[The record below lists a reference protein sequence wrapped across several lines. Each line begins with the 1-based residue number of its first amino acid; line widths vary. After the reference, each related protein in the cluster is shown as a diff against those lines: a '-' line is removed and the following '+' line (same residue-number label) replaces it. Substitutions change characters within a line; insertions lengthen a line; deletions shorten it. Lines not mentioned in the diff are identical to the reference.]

1 MDFNELLHKLEGMR
15 VINRQLTERLEEA
28 QKQASAFKEF
38 AQHEKSINSG
48 NAYQFVSVGNFYQ
61 LYTMDFVDSAEILR
75 NAIDVLSVYD
85 GIQFLTPDG
94 KQSEAVLR
102 LAQVSRG
109 HKFPDKTFTTRRN
122 SKGVIVWRID

>member
-1 MDFNELLHKLEGMR
+1 MDYNELLHCLQGAR
-15 VINRQLTERLEEA
+15 TINQQLTEKLE
-28 QKQASAFKEF
+28 QARKECAVYQGFKSYDKTDLDSN
-38 AQHEKSINSG
+38 ADQSG
-48 NAYQFVSVGNFYQ
+48 YVGRPYR
-61 LYTMDFVDSAEILR
+61 LYTMDFVDSSEILR
-75 NAIDVLSVYD
+75 NAIDVLGVYD
-85 GIQFLTPDG
+85 GIQFLTPES